1 MEFLITESQ
10 LKIILTE
17 QDKSK
22 ITNDMK
28 EQYSFTENFV
38 NRIKAIYGINLKML
52 LTWGTS
58 VGGLLIPLDEFIKT
72 GDFNLTEEQ
81 GILILAA
88 VASMLFF
95 ENKRGIS
102 KLIEKIKEE
111 GVLPQFEQI
120 LSKGQ
125 ELKSA
130 FIGFLSSINITIGS
144 LMEVAAYSFLVPI
157 IFDISAIAESTTNVR
172 QSALQIVER
181 LLASGVIGL
190 SGQSL
195 TVAIRK
201 ILKKLR

>member
-10 LKIILTE
+10 LKTILTE

-22 ITNDMK
+22 MTNDMK
-28 EQYSFTENFV
+28 EQYSFTENLV
-38 NRIKAIYGINLKML
+38 NRVKAIYGINLRML

-58 VGGLLIPLDEFIKT
+58 VGGLMIPLDEFIKT
-72 GDFNLTEEQ
+72 GNFNLTEEQ

-95 ENKRGIS
+95 ENKRGVS
-102 KLIEKIKEE
+102 KLIGKIKEE
-111 GVLPQFEQI
+111 GVLPQFEEI

-130 FIGFLSSINITIGS
+130 FVGFLNSINITIGS
-144 LMEVAAYSFLVPI
+144 LMEVAAYSFLIPI
-157 IFDISAIAESTTNVR
+157 IFDITAIAESSTNLR
-172 QSALQIVER
+172 QSSLQIVER

-190 SGQSL
+190 SGQAL

-201 ILKKLR
+201 ILKKLK

>member
-10 LKIILTE
+10 LKKILTE

-22 ITNDMK
+22 MTDYMK
-28 EQYSFTENFV
+28 ELYSFTENIV
-38 NRIKAIYGINLKML
+38 NRVKSIYGLNLKML

-58 VGGLLIPLDEFIKT
+58 VGGLMVPLDEFIKT
-72 GDFNLTEEQ
+72 GNFNLTEEQ

-88 VASMLFF
+88 VASTLFF
-95 ENKRGIS
+95 ENKKGIS
-102 KLIEKIKEE
+102 KIIGKIKEE
-111 GVLPQFEQI
+111 GVLSQFEQI
-120 LSKGQ
+120 LSKGE

-130 FIGFLSSINITIGS
+130 FVSFLTSINVTIGS
-144 LMEVAAYSFLVPI
+144 LMEVVAYSFLIPI
-157 IFDISAIAESTTNVR
+157 IFDISAIAESSTNLR

-190 SGQSL
+190 SSQSL

-201 ILKKLR
+201 MLKKLK

>member
-10 LKIILTE
+10 LNKILTE

-22 ITNDMK
+22 MTNYMK
-28 EQYSFTENFV
+28 ELYSFTENIV
-38 NRIKAIYGINLKML
+38 NRAKSIYGLNLKML

-58 VGGLLIPLDEFIKT
+58 VGGLMVPLDEFIKS

-88 VASMLFF
+88 VASMIFF
-95 ENKRGIS
+95 ENKKNIS
-102 KLIEKIKEE
+102 KLIKEITDE

-125 ELKSA
+125 ELKSS
-130 FIGFLSSINITIGS
+130 FVEFLNSVNITIGS
-144 LMEVAAYSFLVPI
+144 LMEVTAYSFLIPI
-157 IFDISAIAESTTNVR
+157 IFDISSIAESSTNLK
-172 QSALQIVER
+172 QSSLQIVER

-190 SGQSL
+190 SGQVL
-195 TVAIRK
+195 TSIIRK
-201 ILKKLR
+201 ILKKLK

>member
-10 LKIILTE
+10 LKTILTE

-22 ITNDMK
+22 MTDYMK
-28 EQYSFTENFV
+28 ELYSFTENIV
-38 NRIKAIYGINLKML
+38 NRVKSIYGLNLKML

-58 VGGLLIPLDEFIKT
+58 VGGLMIPLDEFIKT
-72 GDFNLTEEQ
+72 GDFNLNNEQ
-81 GILILAA
+81 TILILAA
-88 VASMLFF
+88 AASLLFF
-95 ENKRGIS
+95 ENKRGVT

-111 GVLPQFEQI
+111 GILPQFEQI

-125 ELKSA
+125 ELKSV
-130 FIGFLSSINITIGS
+130 FVDFLSSVNITIGS
-144 LMEVAAYSFLVPI
+144 LMEVAAYSFLIPI
-157 IFDISAIAESTTNVR
+157 IFDISAIAESSTNLR
-172 QSALQIVER
+172 QSALQIAER

-201 ILKKLR
+201 ILKKLK

>member
-22 ITNDMK
+22 MTNDMK
-28 EQYSFTENFV
+28 EQYSFTENLV

-72 GDFNLTEEQ
+72 GNFNLTEEQ

>member
-10 LKIILTE
+10 LKTILTE

-22 ITNDMK
+22 MTDDMK
-28 EQYSFTENFV
+28 EQYSFTENLV
-38 NRIKAIYGINLKML
+38 NRVKSIYGINLKML

-58 VGGLLIPLDEFIKT
+58 VGGLMIPLDEFIKT

-81 GILILAA
+81 GILIIAA

-102 KLIEKIKEE
+102 RLIEKIRDEE
-111 GVLPQFEQI
+111 VLPQFEQI

-130 FIGFLSSINITIGS
+130 FVGFLNSINITIGS
-144 LMEVAAYSFLVPI
+144 FMEVAAYSFLIPI
-157 IFDISAIAESTTNVR
+157 IFDITAIAESSTNLR
-172 QSALQIVER
+172 QSSLQIVER

-190 SGQSL
+190 SGQAL

-201 ILKKLR
+201 ILKKLK

>member
-10 LKIILTE
+10 LKTILTE

-22 ITNDMK
+22 MTDYMK
-28 EQYSFTENFV
+28 ELYSFTENIV
-38 NRIKAIYGINLKML
+38 NRVKSIYGLNLKML

-58 VGGLLIPLDEFIKT
+58 VGGLIIPLDEFIKT
-72 GDFNLTEEQ
+72 GDFNLNDEQ
-81 GILILAA
+81 TILILAA
-88 VASMLFF
+88 AASLLFF
-95 ENKRGIS
+95 ENKRGVA
-102 KLIEKIKEE
+102 KLIEKIREE
-111 GVLPQFEQI
+111 GILPQFEQI

-125 ELKSA
+125 ELKSV
-130 FIGFLSSINITIGS
+130 FVDFLNSVNITIGS
-144 LMEVAAYSFLVPI
+144 LMEVAAYSFLIPI
-157 IFDISAIAESTTNVR
+157 IFDISAIAESSTNLR

-201 ILKKLR
+201 ILKKLK

>member
-1 MEFLITESQ
+1 MEFLITEAQ
-10 LKIILTE
+10 LKTILTE

-22 ITNDMK
+22 MTDYMK
-28 EQYSFTENFV
+28 ELYSFTENIV
-38 NRIKAIYGINLKML
+38 NRAKSIYGLNLKML

-58 VGGLLIPLDEFIKT
+58 VGGLMVPLDEFIKT
-72 GDFNLTEEQ
+72 GNFNLNEEQ
-81 GILILAA
+81 SILILAA
-88 VASMLFF
+88 VASLLFF
-95 ENKRGIS
+95 ENKRGVN

-111 GVLPQFEQI
+111 GILPQFEEI

-130 FIGFLSSINITIGS
+130 FVGFLSSINITIGS
-144 LMEVAAYSFLVPI
+144 LMEVAAYSFLIPI
-157 IFDISAIAESTTNVR
+157 IFDISSIAQSSTNLR
-172 QSALQIVER
+172 QSSLQIVER

-201 ILKKLR
+201 ILKKLK

>member
-10 LKIILTE
+10 LKTILTE

-22 ITNDMK
+22 MTNDMK
-28 EQYSFTENFV
+28 EQYSFTENLV
-38 NRIKAIYGINLKML
+38 NRVKSIYGINLKML

-58 VGGLLIPLDEFIKT
+58 VGGLMIPLDEFIKT

-81 GILILAA
+81 GILILSA
-88 VASMLFF
+88 VASLLFF
-95 ENKRGIS
+95 ENKRGVS

-111 GVLPQFEQI
+111 GVLPQFDQI
-120 LSKGQ
+120 LSKGE

-130 FIGFLSSINITIGS
+130 FVGFLNSINITIGS
-144 LMEVAAYSFLVPI
+144 LMEVAAYSFLIPI
-157 IFDISAIAESTTNVR
+157 IFDITAIAESSTNLR
-172 QSALQIVER
+172 QSSLQIVER

-190 SGQSL
+190 SGQAL

-201 ILKKLR
+201 ILKKLK

>member
-22 ITNDMK
+22 MTNDMK
-28 EQYSFTENFV
+28 EQYSFTENLV